1 MEHTPLILVVED
13 DADMRQL
20 IVDYLGRARLH
31 AQGAG
36 DGEEM
41 AQALQSQRP
50 DLIVMDIMLPGT
62 DGLALCQ
69 QLRSDPATAGL
80 PIIMLTA
87 RDGALDRV
95 VGLELGA
102 DDYLSKP
109 FEPMELLARIK
120 AVLRRSRPVAETVT
134 PAAPA
139 MHGAPQRRFG
149 AWCLDAQGRQLV
161 SPQGVLI
168 SLASSDYRILEHLLD
183 HPHHPVSRDQL
194 MHIAFG
200 RERIAW
206 DRAVDVCVS
215 RLRGH
220 IEADSRRPLLIRTV
234 RHEGY
239 MFTPPHA
246 G

>member
-20 IVDYLGRARLH
+20 IVDYLARARLR

-36 DGEEM
+36 DGQEM
-41 AQALQSQRP
+41 ALALQRQRP
-50 DLIVMDIMLPGT
+50 DLIVMDIMLPGV

-69 QLRSDPATAGL
+69 QLRADPATAWL

-120 AVLRRSRPVAETVT
+120 AVLRRARPATADA
-134 PAAPA
+134 PAAVPPA
-139 MHGAPQRRFG
+139 AAQRRFG
-149 AWCLDAQGRQLV
+149 AWRLDAPSRQLV

-168 SLASSDYRILEHLLD
+168 SLASSDYRILEHLVD
-183 HPHHPVSRDQL
+183 HPHQPVSRDQL
-194 MHIAFG
+194 MDIAFG
-200 RERIAW
+200 RERVAW
-206 DRAVDVCVS
+206 DRAVDVCIS
-215 RLRGH
+215 RLRAH
-220 IEADSRRPLLIRTV
+220 IEADSRQPRLIRTV

-239 MFTPPHA
+239 MFTPPAHA
-246 G
+246 

>member
-20 IVDYLGRARLH
+20 IVDYLARARLR

-36 DGEEM
+36 DGQEM
-41 AQALQSQRP
+41 ALALQRQRP

-69 QLRSDPATAGL
+69 QLRADPATAWL

-120 AVLRRSRPVAETVT
+120 AVLRRVRPTTAVDAT
-134 PAAPA
+134 AAA
-139 MHGAPQRRFG
+139 QRRFG
-149 AWCLDAQGRQLV
+149 AWRLDAPSRQLV

-168 SLASSDYRILEHLLD
+168 SLASSDYRILEHLVD
-183 HPHHPVSRDQL
+183 HPHQPVSRDQL
-194 MHIAFG
+194 MDIAFG
-200 RERIAW
+200 RERVAW
-206 DRAVDVCVS
+206 DRAVDVCIS

-220 IEADSRRPLLIRTV
+220 IEADSRRPRLIRTV

-239 MFTPPHA
+239 MFTPPSDA